1 MPMDYQLTSFLPTT
15 CLTLVDKLSDRQ
27 ITTEYNRL
35 KDFAPIGTSGV
46 KTRRKSTTLSKKD
59 VIKAALLSL
68 IECKLAKTAEVE
80 DQILSTL
87 KQIEITSCS
96 TNRVLTCEASTSTDE
111 IPVAA
116 AAGTARSED
125 SLPPKVNAEV
135 LESTVSLQDRTVNIN
150 VNDAASY
157 FNLSAVTTRSEGSLP
172 PKFNAEVLE
181 NPVLLQDRTV
191 NVNVKDAASYFNLS
205 VNRKKILYFPNMMP
219 KDGVIHDTTPFTKPL
234 PKFLT
239 DVISAV
245 TSIDKDFSLDQYS
258 CTVALYN
265 GGNNH
270 IPYHHEMEN
279 ASGSSSCIHV
289 VSIGGKSK
297 IELVNRVGPITPVI
311 QELRDGSIYTLS
323 SEYQSLWSHTVLC
336 DAANPVLNFTF
347 KKNCPRALKTRPPP
361 IGLPG
366 TLTNPKRDLLLGN
379 NTHRTLFLTDSIL
392 GNITPTSLSCR
403 KNERCIKKRM
413 YYLTDTPQY
422 EAEFEY
428 TSTVVISAG
437 VNDLTRKRLTP
448 EAICDVIV
456 PQLKKYSI
464 RYPNTQFVINS
475 IILTSCKK
483 TNMYIR
489 QLNSYIYDSI
499 KYLKNVHFFNSDSIL
514 FSINKKNFYTDRF
527 GIGIHITNQAV
538 EHIKYNLISFLM
550 NMKGP

>member
-1 MPMDYQLTSFLPTT
+1 MCILYAVRCT
-15 CLTLVDKLSDRQ
+15 V
-27 ITTEYNRL
+27 YNVQCTFILYTHFIYTQVYRIIYVYNAMYRL
-35 KDFAPIGTSGV
+35 NIYISTSGV
-46 KTRRKSTTLSKKD
+46 KTRRKSTILSKKD

-96 TNRVLTCEASTSTDE
+96 INRVLTCETSTSTDE

-135 LESTVSLQDRTVNIN
+135 LENTVSLQDRTVNIN

-157 FNLSAVTTRSEGSLP
+157 FNLS
-172 PKFNAEVLE
+172 
-181 NPVLLQDRTV
+181 
-191 NVNVKDAASYFNLS
+191 
-205 VNRKKILYFPNMMP
+205 VNRKKMLYFPNMMP

-239 DVISAV
+239 DVTSAV

-279 ASGSSSCIHV
+279 ASGSSSYIYV
-289 VSIGGKSK
+289 VSIVGKSK

-336 DAANPVLNFTF
+336 DTGNPVLNFTF
-347 KKNCPRALKTRPPP
+347 KKNCPRALKTRPPA

-489 QLNSYIYDSI
+489 
-499 KYLKNVHFFNSDSIL
+499 
-514 FSINKKNFYTDRF
+514 R
-527 GIGIHITNQAV
+527 
-538 EHIKYNLISFLM
+538 
-550 NMKGP
+550 